1 MEQPQLVSRIRESFK
16 ERGTSLFRRLYD
28 NETQTRVEVEEGDI
42 TLCRHFAR
50 LFNGNAGLIEAA
62 FKTSA
67 RFDRVV
73 WKQNELFSGMTY
85 GQRVVACAVGKKP
98 KMRKFLHA
106 ESRPKPLY
114 DARFNS

>member
-1 MEQPQLVSRIRESFK
+1 MEQTQLEKRINQSFE
-16 ERGTSLFRRLYD
+16 ERGTALFRRLYH
-28 NETQTRVEVEEGDI
+28 NETQARVEVEEGDI
-42 TLCRHFAR
+42 SLCRHFAR
-50 LFNGNAGLIEAA
+50 LFNGNARLIEAA

-67 RFDRVV
+67 RFDRAT
-73 WKQNELFSGMTY
+73 WDQSELFSGMTY
-85 GQRVVACAVGKKP
+85 GQRVVECAVGKKT